1 MALTDLT
8 RISTSGIAT
17 GTSLS
22 GAILHG
28 DAHFRGTQVGVTSAL
43 FDSSQNEL
51 NFKDNVQ
58 LTFGNATNGDLRL
71 YHDGIHSHI
80 FDNGSGDL
88 RVTTNGSKI
97 DFQKIGGEILARFIT
112 DGSVDL
118 YYNNSRKFQTTQSG
132 SIVTGILTA
141 TGFSGPLS
149 NPSGISTFYDLRV
162 TNNLTVE
169 GSTTTLDTNLIGVD
183 RVEVGANSNTLA
195 GIAVTQSGSADLVQ
209 LYDGATNVL
218 TVDDTGNVGI
228 RKPVPGTSLHV
239 RSTATGGGNIAYFDD
254 TGSGVT
260 GRLMILT
267 TDGVAGGGIKFQTV
281 NKRYTYFGNSANKL
295 TIDNNYSRVGINSSI
310 PNVTLDVDGIIA
322 ASQGVRVPNGSA
334 TSNYISVGDNGA
346 LRFWGTG
353 HQFADIRAGNL
364 HFRNGS
370 LENILEIQQ
379 DKDIWMY
386 GPIYVE
392 DTARFTQN
400 VSIADKIIH
409 TGDTDTAIRFPA
421 ANQISFETGGSEQMK
436 IAGTNIT
443 LGTNATTGHILQ
455 VKNRNTNSKNT
466 NALGLDIQA
475 AWIRIGDALSG
486 GQTYSNGLGIKFH
499 DSGIVHWSVGT
510 IGSGFY
516 ISNTANSGTELFPDT
531 RTDALAFTSA
541 GNATFSNNVTV
552 SNNLTVDTNTLYVN
566 ASNNRIGINTTI
578 PSVPL
583 DVVGSAAIS
592 SALTVGGTLNA
603 SGTCTLG
610 QTVSLNGTNPR
621 LQFVDT
627 NHNPDYS
634 IYGNNGR
641 FVIYDDTNSAERFR
655 INSTGKI
662 THTYDGTAYDA
673 QYGQFEIAKD
683 GASNADPDWS
693 YLSFHR
699 IGQIGWQQGIDS
711 NDFVIASTGGAVK
724 NTLDAERLRIDSS
737 GRVLIGTTTEGY
749 ADADNLTIRDS
760 GNCGITIRSGTSNY
774 GSVFFSDATSG
785 SGEYDGFVQYD
796 HINQNLTFG
805 AGESGAPKLSI
816 TSSGYVQTKSE
827 LWVGG
832 SSPVLRWR
840 DTVQGEKATAR
851 IDGTHLYFEVANSE
865 KLRIKSDGK
874 ILIGGSNT
882 TTSGLLNV
890 KGSAVFDDGTNARIT
905 LGSDGTSTTQLLSTT
920 TNFGSYCNMKYQA
933 ADHIFMYGGNQKFR
947 VMNDG
952 KILCGDGAYTGAG
965 YPSVLQVQGASALID
980 LNTTNNNPAIIYFYE
995 QGAGRFR
1002 IQARAVDGFKIRD
1015 TLNSSDKISIHMNG
1029 DIRLDGGTAG
1039 GHRSSLDVRQATGR
1053 PPFNIGFVDGSFY
1066 RNLGT
1071 AGPRDTDNNNNQNGR
1086 QYLHVRFR
1094 TVWNDYGMTMFR
1106 ITGYISY
1113 SEYTESYVGMYRYGH
1128 SNHRTT
1134 PYGLITHNQKR
1145 NTVVAAYNTT
1155 ADPGYLVIVC
1165 DWSTDYMGLMFEHIG
1180 AGNNYGAMM
1189 QQDLEIIDSKRST
1202 GTTDPGGWS

>member
-486 GQTYSNGLGIKFH
+486 GQTYSNG
-499 DSGIVHWSVGT
+499 
-510 IGSGFY
+510 
-516 ISNTANSGTELFPDT
+516 
-531 RTDALAFTSA
+531 
-541 GNATFSNNVTV
+541 
-552 SNNLTVDTNTLYVN
+552 
-566 ASNNRIGINTTI
+566 
-578 PSVPL
+578 
-583 DVVGSAAIS
+583 
-592 SALTVGGTLNA
+592 
-603 SGTCTLG
+603 
-610 QTVSLNGTNPR
+610 
-621 LQFVDT
+621 
-627 NHNPDYS
+627 
-634 IYGNNGR
+634 
-641 FVIYDDTNSAERFR
+641 
-655 INSTGKI
+655 
-662 THTYDGTAYDA
+662 
-673 QYGQFEIAKD
+673 
-683 GASNADPDWS
+683 
-693 YLSFHR
+693 
-699 IGQIGWQQGIDS
+699 
-711 NDFVIASTGGAVK
+711 
-724 NTLDAERLRIDSS
+724 
-737 GRVLIGTTTEGY
+737 
-749 ADADNLTIRDS
+749 
-760 GNCGITIRSGTSNY
+760 
-774 GSVFFSDATSG
+774 
-785 SGEYDGFVQYD
+785 
-796 HINQNLTFG
+796 
-805 AGESGAPKLSI
+805 
-816 TSSGYVQTKSE
+816 
-827 LWVGG
+827 
-832 SSPVLRWR
+832 
-840 DTVQGEKATAR
+840 
-851 IDGTHLYFEVANSE
+851 
-865 KLRIKSDGK
+865 
-874 ILIGGSNT
+874 
-882 TTSGLLNV
+882 
-890 KGSAVFDDGTNARIT
+890 
-905 LGSDGTSTTQLLSTT
+905 
-920 TNFGSYCNMKYQA
+920 
-933 ADHIFMYGGNQKFR
+933 
-947 VMNDG
+947 
-952 KILCGDGAYTGAG
+952 
-965 YPSVLQVQGASALID
+965 
-980 LNTTNNNPAIIYFYE
+980 
-995 QGAGRFR
+995 
-1002 IQARAVDGFKIRD
+1002 
-1015 TLNSSDKISIHMNG
+1015 
-1029 DIRLDGGTAG
+1029 
-1039 GHRSSLDVRQATGR
+1039 
-1053 PPFNIGFVDGSFY
+1053 
-1066 RNLGT
+1066 
-1071 AGPRDTDNNNNQNGR
+1071 
-1086 QYLHVRFR
+1086 
-1094 TVWNDYGMTMFR
+1094 
-1106 ITGYISY
+1106 
-1113 SEYTESYVGMYRYGH
+1113 
-1128 SNHRTT
+1128 
-1134 PYGLITHNQKR
+1134 
-1145 NTVVAAYNTT
+1145 
-1155 ADPGYLVIVC
+1155 
-1165 DWSTDYMGLMFEHIG
+1165 
-1180 AGNNYGAMM
+1180 
-1189 QQDLEIIDSKRST
+1189 
-1202 GTTDPGGWS
+1202 